1 MIGAVAAL
9 FSDERKHA
17 KARKWFDRAV
27 KIDDTIGDVW
37 AHYYAFELKHGAEDT
52 QRDVLQR

>member
-1 MIGAVAAL
+1 VAAL

>member
-1 MIGAVAAL
+1 MAAL

-27 KIDDTIGDVW
+27 KIDDAIGDVW
-37 AHYYAFELKHGAEDT
+37 AQYYAFELAHGADDT
-52 QRDVLQR
+52 RRDVMLR